1 MKLKKIAAVLTTAAL
16 LLVGFAGCG
25 GSSPSEST
33 GEESA
38 ATNEEADAGEGAATI
53 SVGLVTDVGGVNDQS
68 FNQSAWEGLQ
78 RFGGDTGSIVNYVES
93 KDESGYAPN
102 IETFID
108 QGTDLIWGVGFMLGD
123 AFAQAGNDNPEQQ
136 FAIVDYAYA
145 PEDVPNNN
153 VTGVVFATEEC
164 SFLVGY
170 VAGKMSETGK
180 VGHINGI
187 ASGTMETFAVGY
199 YAGVLTANPD
209 AQIMGQYSGSFSD
222 PAAGKNIA
230 NQYYADGADI
240 IFSAAGATGNGA
252 IEAAKEQGKWAIGVD
267 MDQNYIA
274 PDNVLTSALKRVDN
288 ALYDVSTQMLDGSF
302 VGGTTQVYNLKND
315 GVGYATTG
323 DHIPAEI
330 LAEVEAIKAD
340 IIAGNLKVPATAA
353 ELEAQFPGKYNLPP
367 VEEQ

>member
-1 MKLKKIAAVLTTAAL
+1 MRLKKLMAVLMATGL
-16 LLVGFAGCG
+16 LLTAFTGCG
-25 GSSPSEST
+25 GASSSEGT
-33 GEESA
+33 GEGEAGANAESSA
-38 ATNEEADAGEGAATI
+38 EGDAETL

-78 RFGGDTGSIVNYVES
+78 RFSADTGSDVSYIES

-102 IETFID
+102 IETFVD
-108 QGTDLIWGVGFMLGD
+108 QGSDLIYGVGFMLGD
-123 AFAQAGNDNPEQQ
+123 FFAQAGKDNPDQQ

-153 VTGVVFATEEC
+153 VTGIVFATEEC

-170 VAGKMSETGK
+170 IAGKMSKTGK

-209 AQIMGQYSGSFSD
+209 AQIMGQYSESFSD

-267 MDQNYIA
+267 MDQNHIA

-288 ALYDVSTQMLDGSF
+288 AIYDISTQMLDGSF
-302 VGGTTQVYNLKND
+302 VGGTTRHYDLKNE
-315 GVGYATTG
+315 GVDYATTG

-330 LAEVEAIKAD
+330 LAEVEQIKAD
-340 IIAGNLKVPATAA
+340 IIAGKLEVPATAA
-353 ELEAQFPGKYNLPP
+353 EMEALFPGKYNLPP
-367 VEEQ
+367 VEAQ

>member
-1 MKLKKIAAVLTTAAL
+1 MSSKKIVAVLMTVGL
-16 LLVGFAGCG
+16 LLTAFAGCG
-25 GSSPSEST
+25 GATSSE
-33 GEESA
+33 GEAGDVA
-38 ATNEEADAGEGAATI
+38 ANAEAEAEGGEKTI
-53 SVGLVTDVGGVNDQS
+53 SFGLVTDVGGVNDQS

-78 RFGGDTGSIVNYVES
+78 RFGADTGANVKYIES

-102 IETFID
+102 IETFVDDGI
-108 QGTDLIWGVGFMLGD
+108 DLIYGVGFMLGD
-123 AFAQAGNDNPEQQ
+123 AFAQAGKDNPAQR
-136 FAIVDYAYA
+136 FAIVDHAYA

-153 VTGVVFATEEC
+153 VTGILFATEEC

-170 VAGKMSETGK
+170 IAGKMSETGK

-187 ASGTMETFAVGY
+187 PSGTMETFSVGY

-209 AQIMGQYSGSFSD
+209 ARIMGQYSESFSD

-252 IEAAKEQGKWAIGVD
+252 IEVAKEKGKWAIGVD
-267 MDQNYIA
+267 MDQNHIA

-288 ALYDVSTQMLDGSF
+288 AIYDISSQMLNGSF
-302 VGGTTQVYNLKND
+302 TGGTTQYYDLKND

-323 DHIPAEI
+323 DHIPADI
-330 LAEVEAIKAD
+330 LAEVERIKAD
-340 IIAGNLKVPATAA
+340 IIAGKIRVPATAA
-353 ELEAQFPGKYNLPP
+353 EMEEQFPGKYNMPP
-367 VEEQ
+367 VEER

>member
-1 MKLKKIAAVLTTAAL
+1 MKFKKILAVLMTAGL
-16 LLVGFAGCG
+16 LLTSFAACG
-25 GSSPSEST
+25 GGASNSS
-33 GEESA
+33 
-38 ATNEEADAGEGAATI
+38 GEGEGEASTEAEAEAEVAETI

-78 RFGGDTGSIVNYVES
+78 RFRADTGSKVSYIES

-108 QGTDLIWGVGFMLGD
+108 QGTNLIWGVGFMLGD
-123 AFAQAGNDNPEQQ
+123 AFAQAGLDNPDQQ
-136 FAIVDYAYA
+136 FALVDYAYA
-145 PEDVPNNN
+145 PEDIPNKN

-187 ASGTMETFAVGY
+187 ASSTMETFAVGY

-209 AQIMGQYSGSFSD
+209 VQIMGQYSNSFSD

-230 NQYYADGADI
+230 NQYYADGVDI

-288 ALYDVSTQMLDGSF
+288 ALYDVSTKMLNGTF
-302 VGGTTQVYNLKND
+302 EGGGTEMYNLKND

-323 DHIPAEI
+323 DHIPADI
-330 LAEVEAIKAD
+330 LAEVEAVKND

-353 ELEAQFPGKYNLPP
+353 ELEAQFPGKYDMPP

>member
-1 MKLKKIAAVLTTAAL
+1 MKLRKILAVLMAAGL
-16 LLVGFAGCG
+16 ALVAFAACG
-25 GSSPSEST
+25 GGSAGTESESEDAAT
-33 GEESA
+33 EESA
-38 ATNEEADAGEGAATI
+38 DAATI

-78 RFGGDTGSIVNYVES
+78 RFSEDTGSSVNYIES
-93 KDESGYAPN
+93 KDESSYAPN
-102 IETFID
+102 IETFVD
-108 QGTDLIWGVGFMLGD
+108 EGRNLIWGVGFMLGD
-123 AFAQAGNDNPEQQ
+123 SFRLAGEDNPDQQ
-136 FAIVDYAYA
+136 FAIIDYAYA

-153 VTGVVFATEEC
+153 VTGVVFGSEEC

-170 VAGKMSETGK
+170 IAGRMSETGK
-180 VGHINGI
+180 VGHINGV
-187 ASGTMETFAVGY
+187 ASTTMETFAVGY

-209 AQIMGQYSGSFSD
+209 AQIMGQYSGYFNE
-222 PAAGKNIA
+222 PAAGKSIA

-288 ALYDVSTQMLDGSF
+288 AIYDVSNMMLNGTLESGS
-302 VGGTTQVYNLKND
+302 TLRYDLKND

-323 DHIPAEI
+323 DHIPANVI
-330 LAEVEAIKAD
+330 AEVEAVKAQ
-340 IIAGNLKVPATAA
+340 IISGELKVPATAA
-353 ELEAQFPGKYNLPP
+353 EIEAMFPGKYNMPP
-367 VEEQ
+367 AEAQ